1 MTSRRRVPGDENSG
15 ARRTTQDLV
24 AGRIVRP
31 HGLRGAVV
39 LESETDLLARVGPE
53 TKVFL
58 GERKLPATVRRLIPH
73 GRRYLMELE
82 GVDTREKAEDLREA
96 AVRVRLEDIG
106 DLPPN
111 TYFRWQIV
119 GLKAVEEDG
128 TELGTVVE
136 VLETGAND
144 VYEVE
149 RAGGGRLLLPAIDS
163 VVREIDLDGGILRV
177 RLLPGLDD
185 AH

>member
-39 LESETDLLARVGPE
+39 LEPETDLIARVGPE
-53 TKVFL
+53 TEIFL
-58 GERKLPATVRRLIPH
+58 GDRKLPATVRRIVAH
-73 GRRYLMELE
+73 GRRFLMELE
-82 GVDTREKAEDLREA
+82 GVDTREEAEGLRD
-96 AVRVRLEDIG
+96 AVVRIRLEAIG
-106 DLPPN
+106 GLPPN
-111 TYFRWQIV
+111 TYFRWQIL
-119 GLKAVEEDG
+119 GLRALEEDG
-128 TELGTVVE
+128 TELGTIVD

-149 RAGGGRLLLPAIDS
+149 RQDGGRLLLPAIDS
-163 VVREIDLDGGILRV
+163 VIREIDLEEGILRV
-177 RLLPGLDD
+177 RLLPGLED
-185 AH
+185 AQ